1 MKHKLLL
8 ASLAIAALSLSSCEH
23 DLNHNMVPDKLGF
36 SYTENLQQPSVFNA
50 GMSISVIK
58 SGKGDSSATVEVEPC
73 TQEEIDAWRE
83 AKGYETPLLLA
94 SELNYSIDLPHNTL
108 SFEASDTR
116 QSFNIEW
123 KTTFFA
129 NSAKNGKDYVIG
141 LKLVNPSIEAD
152 EARSLVL
159 IRPILSHVSFKNQD
173 VKTLFPTRDDIQ
185 TVNKYE
191 GEINLD
197 SAVPGEDVILELAI
211 DNSLIAQE
219 SEKREK
225 EFEQAPDG
233 LFSFTE
239 SKVSIPAGETV
250 AHFGFQ
256 VDLTV
261 LFDETG
267 EFIKKPA
274 NYMVPVTIK
283 GRSPELLGLGE
294 TSTTCVLLYIADDDI
309 VVPPSTPSSILHGPW
324 EVLEGADLHIGADP
338 ACTNKDWYGNYNVD
352 RLVDWR
358 FGNSSTDA
366 TANGYWGSYFW
377 TEPTFP
383 IVFVFDTGAE
393 YIFESFHK
401 VDASSFQGQF
411 RDFEVYV
418 AREYAAGDTDWKLAA
433 KGRTADR
440 GWQAYPSGAEVDID
454 DVLERFSYPIPD
466 DPNAEGSEVNYT
478 RGRYIKFCITNTM
491 NKYPTSSKGGYLMEF
506 YAKGWE
512 Q

>member
-1 MKHKLLL
+1 MKHKFIL
-8 ASLAIAALSLSSCEH
+8 ASIAIAALSLTSCEH

-36 SYTENLQQPSVFNA
+36 SSTENLQQPSVFNA
-50 GMSISVIK
+50 GMTISVIK
-58 SGKGDSSATVEVEPC
+58 SGKGDSAATVEVEPC
-73 TQEEIDAWRE
+73 TQAEIDAWRE

-108 SFEASDTR
+108 NFEASDTR
-116 QSFNIEW
+116 QSFKIEW
-123 KTTFFA
+123 KTSFFA

-141 LKLVNPSIEAD
+141 LKLVNPSIETD
-152 EARSLVL
+152 EARSLLL
-159 IRPILSHVSFKNQD
+159 IRPMLSRVSFKNQD
-173 VKTLFPTRDDIQ
+173 VKTIFPTKDDFQ

-197 SAVPGEDVILELAI
+197 SAVPSEDVVLELAI

-219 SEKREK
+219 SAKREK

-239 SKVSIPAGETV
+239 SKVSIPVGETV

-256 VDLTV
+256 VDLSV

-267 EFIKKPA
+267 EFIQKPA
-274 NYMVPVTIK
+274 NYIVPVTIK

-294 TSTTCVLLYIADDDI
+294 TSTTCVLIYIADDDV
-309 VVPPSTPSSILHGPW
+309 VVPPSTPSSIIHGPW
-324 EVLEGADLHIGADP
+324 EVLEGADQHIGADP
-338 ACTNKDWYGNYNVD
+338 LCKDPGWYGNYNVD

-358 FGNSSTDA
+358 FGNTSDA
-366 TANGYWGSYFW
+366 TTNGYWGSYFW

-401 VDASSFQGQF
+401 VDASNFQGQF

-433 KGRTADR
+433 KGRTGDR
-440 GWQAYPSGAEVDID
+440 GWQSYPSGAEVDIE
-454 DVLERFSYPIPD
+454 DVLNRFSYPIPE
-466 DPNAEGSEVNYT
+466 DPEAEGSEVNYT
-478 RGRYIKFCITNTM
+478 RGRYIKCCIMGTM
-491 NKYPTSSKGGYLMEF
+491 NKHASSKGGYLMEF